1 MLRRLFITLCLCLPI
16 SGFASLDNPVA
27 GQEYN
32 ILSTPVQTRNPK
44 KIEVISFFAYTCPH
58 CYTYEKALEPWAKTL
73 PQDVDYYRVPVA
85 WTDKYFHFSKTYL
98 ALEAMN
104 KLDPYH
110 DMFFNAVI
118 KERKE
123 FPDLNS
129 IADYLASQGLNKE
142 EFLKTANSFSVKMK
156 NDRAFKTWQAY
167 NLDGTPGN
175 AVNGKYFTAPHIV
188 GTREAT
194 IEVLNKLIEKERKA
208 ISTKQ
213 KSTKNN

>member
-1 MLRRLFITLCLCLPI
+1 MLRRLLITLCLSLPVVCL
-16 SGFASLDNPVA
+16 ASADNPVS
-27 GQEYN
+27 GQDYN
-32 ILSTPVQTRNPK
+32 VLSTPVQTRNPK

-58 CYTYEKALEPWAKTL
+58 CYSYEKTLETWAKNL

-85 WTDKYFHFSKTYL
+85 WSDKYFHYSKTYL

-110 DMFFNAVI
+110 DIFFNAVI
-118 KERKE
+118 KERKD
-123 FPDLNS
+123 FPDLES
-129 IADYLASQGLNKE
+129 IADYLSSQGLNKE

-156 NDRAFKTWQAY
+156 NDRAFRTWQAY

-188 GTREAT
+188 GTREGA
-194 IEVLNKLIEKERKA
+194 IEVINKLIEKERHAMAVKQPPKA
-208 ISTKQ
+208 SK
-213 KSTKNN
+213 